1 MDRELIRAQM
11 PSLVAAHVP
20 RNTRRIEY
28 QIYDDQ
34 PIMSVFGHAVD
45 PRPFEGSVIAL
56 TTDALI
62 IKTGRAHFAVVDRHL
77 ATMVPPIGT
86 RVHVQPY
93 ARRRFDGQRA
103 DTPEVSEPHIHDD
116 QPSLVI
122 RLMAGNPPIKLPVPP
137 ARCPELQDLIQQ
149 LEELPAP
156 DGFRRIGHLLVDANA
171 CDFELVDPTPKNII
185 RTPPEISFSVS
196 NAKFVGRAAV
206 IYNRGLDVYAIEL
219 RRDGKCVDRHDEVYF
234 DDLGSVLQRLIDDG
248 QWRRIQIDTLPGPGT
263 RTRH

>member
-45 PRPFEGSVIAL
+45 PSPFEGSVIAL

-77 ATMVPPIGT
+77 ATMVPLIGT

-103 DTPEVSEPHIHDD
+103 DASQMSELHMHDD
-116 QPSLVI
+116 QPGLVI
-122 RLMAGNPPIKLPVPP
+122 RLMAGNPSIKLPVPP

-149 LEELPAP
+149 LEALPAP

-185 RTPPEISFSVS
+185 RTPPEISFSVHT
-196 NAKFVGRAAV
+196 AKFSGRVAV
-206 IYNRGLDVYAIEL
+206 IYDRGADVYVVEL
-219 RRDGKCVDRHDEVYF
+219 REGGRCVDRHDDVYF
-234 DDLGSVLQRLIDDG
+234 DDLGIVLEKLIDDG
-248 QWRRIQIDTLPGPGT
+248 QWRRIHVDILTGPGK
-263 RTRH
+263 RLLH